1 MYQSTDFIFD
11 NLSSVDLGLQLV
23 KVNIDKNAEIFV
35 SPRNLKEDRVKNNT
49 YLFNIEHDNLSF
61 SAEFASA
68 TPIDEKRKDEISRI
82 FFKDKYVNFTPMDSQ
97 KNYFCIAKSGS
108 MQVFSS
114 GFYFSI
120 DFVCSSPFASS
131 QLIAQQFDITTPD
144 TAIEINNQGNVNTHM
159 IADIKIK
166 TTGQS
171 IQITN
176 ITNGGQFIKFN
187 TDSQNNQLYKD
198 ETITVD
204 FKKNR
209 VNTDMLGLYRYSNLQ
224 TGSKFFDL
232 VLGKNQL
239 KISQPC
245 FLTIYYRNLYLC

>member
-23 KVNIDKNAEIFV
+23 KVNIDKNIETFV
-35 SPRNLKEDRVKNNT
+35 SQRNLVEERVKNNT
-49 YLFNIEHDNLSF
+49 YLYNIESENLAF
-61 SAEFASA
+61 ECEFASV
-68 TPIDEKRKDEISRI
+68 TPIDEKRKNEISRI
-82 FFKDKYVNFTPMDSQ
+82 FFKDTYTNFIPQDSL
-97 KNYFCIAKSGS
+97 KVYNCIAKSGS
-108 MQVFSS
+108 LNVFPS

-131 QLIAQQFDITTPD
+131 QLIAQQFDITTAN
-144 TAIEINNQGNVNTHM
+144 TNIEINNQGNVNTYI
-159 IADIKIK
+159 IADIKLK

-176 ITNGGQFIKFN
+176 ITNGGQFIKFD

-209 VNTDMLGLYRYSNLQ
+209 INTDMLGLYRYSNLQ